1 MAGKHS
7 SGEFTFTAEQRKAA
21 YGVIAAVFTLAVAY
35 GVITAENADS
45 VMRALEQLA
54 PVAVALFARHH
65 VEVE

>member
-7 SGEFTFTAEQRKAA
+7 SGKFTFTPEQRKAA

-35 GVITAENADS
+35 GVVTAENADA

>member
-1 MAGKHS
+1 MPGKHA
-7 SGEFTFTAEQRKAA
+7 SGKFTFTAEQRKAA

-35 GVITAENADS
+35 GVVTAENAEA

-65 VEVE
+65 VETE

>member
-7 SGEFTFTAEQRKAA
+7 SGKFTFTAEQRKSA
-21 YGVIAAVFTLAVAY
+21 YGVIAAGFTLAVAY
-35 GVITAENADS
+35 GVITAENADA

>member
-7 SGEFTFTAEQRKAA
+7 SGKFTFTAEQRKAA

-35 GVITAENADS
+35 GVVTAESADA

>member
-7 SGEFTFTAEQRKAA
+7 SGKFTFTAEQRKAV
-21 YGVIAAVFTLAVAY
+21 YGAIAAVFTLAVAY
-35 GVITAENADS
+35 GVITAENADA

>member
-7 SGEFTFTAEQRKAA
+7 SSTFTFTAEQRKAA

-35 GVITAENADS
+35 GVVTAENADA

>member
-7 SGEFTFTAEQRKAA
+7 SGKFTFTAEQRKAV
-21 YGVIAAVFTLAVAY
+21 YGAIAAVFTLAVAY
-35 GVITAENADS
+35 GVITAENANA

>member
-7 SGEFTFTAEQRKAA
+7 SDKFTFTAEQRKAA
-21 YGVIAAVFTLAVAY
+21 YGVIAAIFTLAVAY
-35 GVITAENADS
+35 GVVTAENADA

-54 PVAVALFARHH
+54 PVAIALFARHH

>member
-7 SGEFTFTAEQRKAA
+7 SGKPTFTAEQRKAV
-21 YGVIAAVFTLAVAY
+21 YGAIAAVFTLAVAY
-35 GVITAENADS
+35 GVITAENADA

>member
-7 SGEFTFTAEQRKAA
+7 SGKFTFTAEQRKAV

-35 GVITAENADS
+35 GVVTAENADA

-65 VEVE
+65 VNVE

>member
-7 SGEFTFTAEQRKAA
+7 SGKFTFTAEQRKAV
-21 YGVIAAVFTLAVAY
+21 YGAIAAVFTLAVAY
-35 GVITAENADS
+35 GVITAENADA
-45 VMRALEQLA
+45 VIRALEQLA

>member
-7 SGEFTFTAEQRKAA
+7 SGKFTLTAEQRKAA

-35 GVITAENADS
+35 GVITAENADAL
-45 VMRALEQLA
+45 MRALEQLA

-65 VEVE
+65 VDVE